1 MPVEAFHSV
10 GKDRLLAETQEMLTF
25 YAEKGISAD
34 IKVIPMQ
41 RIDVVC
47 ERMLRSD
54 ACSASR
60 SNSLP

>member
-1 MPVEAFHSV
+1 
-10 GKDRLLAETQEMLTF
+10 MLTF

-41 RIDVVC
+41 RIDVAY

-54 ACSASR
+54 VRSASR